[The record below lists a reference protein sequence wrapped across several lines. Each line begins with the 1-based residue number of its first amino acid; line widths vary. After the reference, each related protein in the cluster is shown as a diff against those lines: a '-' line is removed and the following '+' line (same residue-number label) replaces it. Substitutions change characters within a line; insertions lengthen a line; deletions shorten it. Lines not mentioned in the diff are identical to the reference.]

1 MLGLVKQVLT
11 HYSRMNSRTN
21 SRTHADP
28 ADPHTDPRGPSQR
41 QIRLGVSPD
50 TMARG
55 HHGKEVPPVHSRKP
69 LGRWDEESDDDM
81 PLC

>member
-1 MLGLVKQVLT
+1 MDAWPRETSANALLAHELT
-11 HYSRMNSRTN
+11 HELTH
-21 SRTHADP
+21 HADP
-28 ADPHTDPRGPSQR
+28 ADPRRHPSQR

-69 LGRWDEESDDDM
+69 LGRWDEESDDDC
-81 PLC
+81 L